1 MSEKK
6 LTKQEREN
14 ASKAL
19 ASQRSERSER
29 PKREL
34 VWRRASDIKE
44 KSIEWIW
51 KKHIA
56 RGKLVMI
63 GGDPGLG
70 KSQVALD
77 VAARVTTGA
86 DWPDGAKGA
95 GVGASVVIL
104 SAEDDA
110 DDTMVPR
117 LDFMAADRAKVYV
130 VNASRPVGE
139 NEKLSPVNLVAD
151 IDALRET
158 IEKIGDVALV
168 VIDPLSE
175 YLGGVNTD
183 KTGEVRVALAQL
195 RMLAAEMKF
204 AVLVIM
210 HLNKSEQ
217 QSAIYRVSGSMA
229 FMALMRKVYLVT
241 PGLQDPASRLFM
253 PIKANVG
260 SLGDSRTFSIE
271 GENGDK
277 DTPRTRVVWGSSS
290 NLDAD
295 SVFKT
300 LLNRRLGGD
309 GGEKLNDAKNTL
321 RLILK
326 DAPQLVAKVEEEMKV
341 FGISSATYRRARFE
355 LGVVTEKVGKKGP
368 KDPWMLRLPPPGEEG
383 KKKFSK

>member
-1 MSEKK
+1 
-6 LTKQEREN
+6 
-14 ASKAL
+14 
-19 ASQRSERSER
+19 
-29 PKREL
+29 
-34 VWRRASDIKE
+34 
-44 KSIEWIW
+44 
-51 KKHIA
+51 
-56 RGKLVMI
+56 
-63 GGDPGLG
+63 
-70 KSQVALD
+70 
-77 VAARVTTGA
+77 
-86 DWPDGAKGA
+86 
-95 GVGASVVIL
+95 
-104 SAEDDA
+104 
-110 DDTMVPR
+110 
-117 LDFMAADRAKVYV
+117 
-130 VNASRPVGE
+130 
-139 NEKLSPVNLVAD
+139 
-151 IDALRET
+151 
-158 IEKIGDVALV
+158 
-168 VIDPLSE
+168 
-175 YLGGVNTD
+175 
-183 KTGEVRVALAQL
+183 
-195 RMLAAEMKF
+195 EMKF

-383 KKKFSK
+383 K